1 MVDVHN
7 QRSDLRPVSGIPCGF
22 GVFSQTDITRGRIG
36 IILMQG
42 LCQAGKIC
50 PSPAMRDGWVFYK
63 TIKIRKETKS
73 MKITNEVF
81 QVGGSELT
89 SMEDAAIYLINFDG
103 HAALVDAGC
112 GNSTGRLFKNIEDCG
127 IRPEQIE
134 YLLITHCHFDHTGG
148 AQAVM
153 SRTNCQAVAHALD
166 APYLEEGDDRV
177 TAARWYG
184 ASLEPF
190 MIDLKLTG
198 DREEIYLGQKVISA
212 VHIPGHTPGSVA
224 YFLESEGLKVLF
236 GQDVHGPLNESL
248 HSNRQDYI
256 KSLNLLIS
264 LEADIL
270 CEGHYGIFRGKEE
283 IEDFIQSFL

>member
-1 MVDVHN
+1 LFKY
-7 QRSDLRPVSGIPCGF
+7 RYYSGKYDDTALKLG
-22 GVFSQTDITRGRIG
+22 GRIR
-36 IILMQG
+36 I
-42 LCQAGKIC
+42 
-50 PSPAMRDGWVFYK
+50 
-63 TIKIRKETKS
+63 IKIKNEANS
-73 MKITNEVF
+73 MKITSEVF
-81 QVGGSELT
+81 QVGGSGLT

-112 GNSTGRLFKNIEDCG
+112 GNSFERLFKKIEKCG

-153 SRTNCQAVAHALD
+153 SRTNCQSVAHILD
-166 APYLEEGDDRV
+166 ARYLEEGDDRV
-177 TAARWYG
+177 TAASWYG

-190 MIDLKLTG
+190 MIDMKLTG
-198 DREEIYLGQKVISA
+198 DRQEIQLGNKVISA
-212 VHIPGHTPGSVA
+212 IHIPGHTPGSVA
-224 YFLESEGLKVLF
+224 YLIESDGKKVLF

-256 KSLNLLIS
+256 KSLNLLLS